1 MDLSGAWRAAVA
13 DDALRRRVP
22 DDDLDDSD
30 WAELPVPGHW
40 RAAPEFATS
49 DGPVVYRRRFVAP
62 RLSGPERRAWLTFD
76 GIFYQGDVWL
86 DGAYLGDTEGY
97 FFPHTLEVT
106 AALTHDARTEHLV
119 AVEVACPRPEDPRTK
134 RTITGEFQHG
144 EGIDE
149 SWNPGGIWRPVT
161 LTETGPVHIAR
172 LRVLCPDANAER
184 ATLALT
190 ATLDAAEAMSVEVR
204 TTVRRAGARRAGPAV
219 DTEVTEH
226 VAEHRLGAK
235 ANQLTWRIGVDNP
248 ALWWPHGLGGQPLHD
263 VTVEVTPLDGT
274 LSDRH
279 TVRTGLRQVRMKRW
293 IVSVNGERL
302 FLKGSNLGPTRRALA
317 EATTEEIAAD
327 VTRARE
333 AGLDLLRLHAHISR
347 PELYDAADEQG
358 MLLWQD
364 FPLQGGYAGV
374 RRQAIRQAREAV
386 DLLAH
391 HPSLAVWCG
400 HNLPLA
406 VDVEPGQPHPSTG
419 AMAARTVLPTWNK
432 TVLDR
437 SVKRALEK
445 GDGSRPVIAH
455 SGVLPHPAW
464 GTDTHSYLGWHR
476 GDERDFPAVLARFP
490 VLGNFVTEFGA
501 QAVPESDSHLS
512 PRGRPDLDWP
522 NLDWTV
528 LEERFGLQ
536 KANFDRYV
544 APDAY
549 PSFAAWRDATQAYQ
563 ATVIKHHIETL
574 RRLKYRPTGGF
585 CQYSFADGE
594 PAVSWA
600 VLDHHRVPKAGFH
613 ALVEACAPLL
623 VVADRPDPTYRPGHA
638 LALDVHVVNDLRR
651 AVPDAR
657 VDAVLIWA
665 GGEHRWWFE
674 GDIPPDSCV
683 RVGTLQVVVPDA
695 PGPLTLT
702 LDLESPAGKSTNRYD
717 SSVAPTV

>member
-1 MDLSGAWRAAVA
+1 MDLSGPWRAAQA
-13 DDALRRRVP
+13 DDALRRLVP
-22 DDDLDDSD
+22 DDDLDDSG
-30 WAELPVPGHW
+30 WAELTVPGHW
-40 RAAPEFATS
+40 RGTPQFATS
-49 DGPVVYRRRFVAP
+49 DGPVLYRRRFDAP
-62 RLSGPERRAWLTFD
+62 RPAGPERRAWLTLD

-106 AALTHDARTEHLV
+106 SALAERDTHLL
-119 AVEVACPRPEDPRTK
+119 AVEVACPRPTDPRSK

-161 LTETGPVHIAR
+161 LTETGPVRIAR
-172 LRVLCPDANAER
+172 LRALCPDANAER

-204 TTVRRAGARRAGPAV
+204 TTVRRTGGA
-219 DTEVTEH
+219 EVTEH

-235 ANQLTWRIGVDNP
+235 ANQLTWRLGIDSP
-248 ALWWPHGLGGQPLHD
+248 ALWWPHALGSQPLHD

-274 LSDRH
+274 VSDER
-279 TVRTGLRQVRMKRW
+279 TVSTGLRQVRMKRW

-302 FLKGSNLGPTRRALA
+302 FLKGSNLSPTRRALA
-317 EATTEEIAAD
+317 DATPDEIAAD

-347 PELYDAADEQG
+347 PELYVAADQQG

-364 FPLQGGYAGV
+364 FPLQGGYTGV

-386 DLLAH
+386 DLLGH
-391 HPSLAVWCG
+391 HPSIAMWCG

-445 GDGSRPVIAH
+445 GDASRPVVAH

-476 GDERDFPAVLARFP
+476 GDERDFPGVLARFP

-501 QAVPESDSHLS
+501 QAVPETGSHLD
-512 PRGRPDLDWP
+512 PERWPDLDWAG
-522 NLDWTV
+522 
-528 LEERFGLQ
+528 LEQRYGLQ

-549 PSFAAWRDATQAYQ
+549 ATYAAWRAATQAYQ

-585 CQYSFADGE
+585 CQYSFADRE

-600 VLDHHRVPKAGFH
+600 VLDHERVPKAGFH
-613 ALVEACAPLL
+613 TLVEACAPLI
-623 VVADRPDPTYRPGHA
+623 VVADRPDAAYWPGQA
-638 LALDVHVVNDLRR
+638 LALDVHVVSDLRR
-651 AVPDAR
+651 AVSSAR
-657 VDAVLIWA
+657 VEAVFSWT

-674 GDIPPDSCV
+674 GDVPPDSCV

-695 PGPLTLT
+695 PGPLTVT
-702 LDLESPAGKSTNRYD
+702 LDLESSAGKASNRYV
-717 SSVAPTV
+717 SAVAAAD